1 MSGHRHVRIICLC
14 KELPEVRRGPA
25 VRGHGWALP
34 IYNFGQA
41 VGFYFLLMEFVESG
55 HLSLGGVLYGPIIVR
70 YVFGRD
76 LNTQD
81 HAAS

>member
-1 MSGHRHVRIICLC
+1 
-14 KELPEVRRGPA
+14 
-25 VRGHGWALP
+25 LP